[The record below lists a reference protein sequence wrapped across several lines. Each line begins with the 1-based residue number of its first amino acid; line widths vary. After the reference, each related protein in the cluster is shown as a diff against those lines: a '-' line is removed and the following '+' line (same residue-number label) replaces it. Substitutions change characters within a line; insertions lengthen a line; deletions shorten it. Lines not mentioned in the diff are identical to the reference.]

1 MGKKDVIS
9 KSVLGHLAADIANLL
24 LGFQVD
30 TQTVELLDTEHQRVE
45 QRRADLV
52 ARMHDLGKAEDF
64 ILHIEIQNQN
74 ESLMPLRMLRY
85 FSDIQFAHPQ
95 ERIHQHL
102 IYIGKDKLTMPDCWE
117 APAFT
122 YRYPMLDMHT
132 VDCSLL
138 LTQDTPDA
146 LVLAILCDFKG
157 KPEQEMVNYIVLR
170 LRELMGEDES
180 GFRNYFEMLE
190 TLAEN
195 RDLQTNIEEAEK
207 MLTEVDITKFASYKW
222 GMKAGLTQGIEQGE
236 KRKALDVA
244 RNLLQLGILPDE
256 EIGRIAGLSLED
268 IQTLRAKH

>member
-74 ESLMPLRMLRY
+74 EAMMPLRMLRY

-122 YRYPMLDMHT
+122 YRYSVLDMHT

-207 MLTEVDITKFASYKW
+207 MLTEVDITKFASYRW
-222 GMKAGLTQGIEQGE
+222 GC
-236 KRKALDVA
+236 
-244 RNLLQLGILPDE
+244 GILPNK
-256 EIGRIAGLSLED
+256 EIARVAGLSLED
-268 IQTLRAKH
+268 IQTLRVQH